1 MDCYGV
7 HNEGRS
13 NVSRFN
19 GKLSAF
25 MVLVLGITWYVA
37 LLVALTCHEAA
48 HGFAALK
55 LGDPT
60 AFRQGQVTLDP
71 VAHIRREPFGT
82 VVMPI
87 LSFILAGWMIGWAS
101 SPYDPHWARQNRRSA
116 ALMALAGPLANL
128 ILVVMAG
135 LAIRAGMLFGIFSA
149 PESITFEQVTAAAS
163 PGLAN
168 SASVAISI
176 VFSLNLILFVFNLIP
191 LPPLDGSEVLSL
203 FLSERAAERY
213 AQLLHQPGFRI
224 IGLVVAWRLLD
235 VVLNPVHL
243 LALNILYPG
252 AGYH

>member
-1 MDCYGV
+1 M
-7 HNEGRS
+7 E
-13 NVSRFN
+13 
-19 GKLSAF
+19 LI
-25 MVLVLGITWYVA
+25 LGITWYVV

-48 HGFAALK
+48 HGFVALK

-71 VAHIRREPFGT
+71 IVHIRREQFCT
-82 VVMPI
+82 VIMPI

-101 SPYDPHWARQNRRSA
+101 SPYDPYWARNNRKSA
-116 ALMALAGPLANL
+116 ALMALAGPAANL
-128 ILVVMAG
+128 ILVVLAG
-135 LAIRAGMLFGIFSA
+135 LAIRAGMLLGVFHA
-149 PESITFEQVTAAAS
+149 PESVTFEQVTAASS
-163 PGLAN
+163 PGFAN

-203 FLSERAAERY
+203 FLSYSAAERY
-213 AQLLHQPGFRI
+213 TQLLQQPGIRI
-224 IGLVVAWRLLD
+224 FGLVIAWWLLD
-235 VVLNPVHL
+235 IILNPVHL

>member
-1 MDCYGV
+1 M
-7 HNEGRS
+7 E
-13 NVSRFN
+13 
-19 GKLSAF
+19 LI
-25 MVLVLGITWYVA
+25 LGITWYVA

-48 HGFAALK
+48 HGFVALM

-60 AFRQGQVTLDP
+60 AYRQGQVTLDP
-71 VAHIRREPFGT
+71 IAHIRREPFGT
-82 VVMPI
+82 VIMPI

-101 SPYDPHWARQNRRSA
+101 SPYDPYWARHNRRSA
-116 ALMALAGPLANL
+116 ALMALAGPAANL
-128 ILVVMAG
+128 ILVVLAG
-135 LAIRAGMLFGIFSA
+135 LAIRAGMLLGVFHA
-149 PESITFEQVTAAAS
+149 PESVTFVQVTAAAS
-163 PGLAN
+163 PGFAN

-203 FLSERAAERY
+203 FLSDSAAEHY
-213 AQLLHQPGFRI
+213 ARLMQQPGIRI

-243 LALNILYPG
+243 LALNTLYPG

>member
-1 MDCYGV
+1 M
-7 HNEGRS
+7 EPI
-13 NVSRFN
+13 
-19 GKLSAF
+19 
-25 MVLVLGITWYVA
+25 LGITWYVV
-37 LLVALTCHEAA
+37 LLAALTCHEAA
-48 HGFAALK
+48 HGLAALK

-60 AFRQGQVTLDP
+60 AYRQGQVTLDP

-101 SPYDPHWARQNRRSA
+101 SPYDPHWARQNRRRA

-128 ILVVMAG
+128 ILVVIAG
-135 LAIRAGMLFGIFSA
+135 LAIRGGILLGVFYA
-149 PESITFEQVTAAAS
+149 PESITFEQVTAATS
-163 PGLAN
+163 PGFAN
-168 SASVAISI
+168 SASVALSI

-203 FLSERAAERY
+203 FLSDRAAERY
-213 AQLLHQPGFRI
+213 AALLRQSGFRV
-224 IGLVVAWRLLD
+224 IGLIVAWQLLD
-235 VVLNPVHL
+235 VVLDPVHT

>member
-1 MDCYGV
+1 M
-7 HNEGRS
+7 E
-13 NVSRFN
+13 
-19 GKLSAF
+19 
-25 MVLVLGITWYVA
+25 LVLGITWYVA

-60 AFRQGQVTLDP
+60 AFSRGQVTLDP

-101 SPYDPHWARQNRRSA
+101 SPYDPHWARNNRRSA
-116 ALMALAGPLANL
+116 ALMALAGPVANL
-128 ILVVMAG
+128 ILVVIAG
-135 LAIRAGMLFGIFSA
+135 LAIRGGMLLGVFYA

-163 PGLAN
+163 PGFAN
-168 SASVAISI
+168 SASVALSI

-203 FLSERAAERY
+203 FLSESAAERY
-213 AQLLHQPGFRI
+213 AAILRQPAFRI

>member
-1 MDCYGV
+1 M
-7 HNEGRS
+7 E
-13 NVSRFN
+13 
-19 GKLSAF
+19 
-25 MVLVLGITWYVA
+25 LVLGITWYVA
-37 LLVALTCHEAA
+37 LIVSLTCHEAA

-55 LGDPT
+55 LGDST

-101 SPYDPHWARQNRRSA
+101 SPYDPHWARRNRRSA

-128 ILVVMAG
+128 VLVIIAG
-135 LAIRAGMLFGIFSA
+135 LAIRAGMLLGVFYA
-149 PESITFEQVTAAAS
+149 PESITFEQVTTAAS
-163 PGLAN
+163 PGFAN

-191 LPPLDGSEVLSL
+191 LPPLDGSGVVSL
-203 FLSERAAERY
+203 FLSDSAAERY
-213 AQLLHQPGFRI
+213 EQILHQPGFRM
-224 IGLVVAWRLLD
+224 IGLVIAWRLLD

>member
-1 MDCYGV
+1 M
-7 HNEGRS
+7 E
-13 NVSRFN
+13 
-19 GKLSAF
+19 
-25 MVLVLGITWYVA
+25 LVLGITWYVA

-60 AFRQGQVTLDP
+60 AYRQGQVTLDP

-82 VVMPI
+82 VIMPI

-101 SPYDPHWARQNRRSA
+101 TPYNPHWARNNRRSA

-128 ILVVMAG
+128 ILVVIAG
-135 LAIRAGMLFGIFSA
+135 LAIRGGMLLGVFYA

-163 PGLAN
+163 PGFAN
-168 SASVAISI
+168 SASIALSI

-203 FLSERAAERY
+203 FLSERAVERY

-235 VVLNPVHL
+235 VFLNPVHL

>member
-1 MDCYGV
+1 M
-7 HNEGRS
+7 
-13 NVSRFN
+13 
-19 GKLSAF
+19 SAF
-25 MVLVLGITWYVA
+25 MELVLGITWYIA

-60 AFRQGQVTLDP
+60 AYRQGQVTLDP

-101 SPYDPHWARQNRRSA
+101 TPYDPYWARRNRRSA

-128 ILVVMAG
+128 VLVVIAG
-135 LAIRAGMLFGIFSA
+135 LAIRAGMLLGVFYA
-149 PESITFEQVTAAAS
+149 PESISFGQVTAAAS
-163 PGLAN
+163 PGFAN
-168 SASVAISI
+168 SASVAIGI

-191 LPPLDGSEVLSL
+191 LPPLDGSGVVSL
-203 FLSERAAERY
+203 FLSESAAERY
-213 AQLLHQPGFRI
+213 EVLLRQPGFRI
-224 IGLVVAWRLLD
+224 IGLVVAWRLMG

-243 LALNILYPG
+243 MAINILYPG

>member
-1 MDCYGV
+1 M
-7 HNEGRS
+7 E
-13 NVSRFN
+13 
-19 GKLSAF
+19 
-25 MVLVLGITWYVA
+25 LVMGITWYIA

-48 HGFAALK
+48 HGFVALK

-60 AFRQGQVTLDP
+60 AYRQGQVTLDP
-71 VAHIRREPFGT
+71 VAHIKREPFGT

-87 LSFILAGWMIGWAS
+87 LSFVFAGWMIGWAS
-101 SPYDPHWARQNRRSA
+101 SPYDPYWARHNRRSA

-128 ILVVMAG
+128 ILVVSAG
-135 LAIRAGMLFGIFSA
+135 LAIRAGMLLRLFHA
-149 PESITFEQVTAAAS
+149 PESVTFEQVTAATS
-163 PGLAN
+163 PGFAN

-176 VFSLNLILFVFNLIP
+176 VFSLNLILFVFNLVP

-203 FLSERAAERY
+203 FLSNRAAERY
-213 AQLLHQPGFRI
+213 AQLLHQPSIRI

>member
-1 MDCYGV
+1 M
-7 HNEGRS
+7 
-13 NVSRFN
+13 
-19 GKLSAF
+19 
-25 MVLVLGITWYVA
+25 GITWYVA

-48 HGFAALK
+48 HGFVALK

-71 VAHIRREPFGT
+71 VAHIKREPFGT

-101 SPYDPHWARQNRRSA
+101 SPYDPYWARHNRRSA
-116 ALMALAGPLANL
+116 ALMALAGPVANL
-128 ILVVMAG
+128 ILVILAG
-135 LAIRAGMLFGIFSA
+135 LAIRAGMLFGIFHA
-149 PESITFEQVTAAAS
+149 PESITFEQVTSASS
-163 PGLAN
+163 PGFAN
-168 SASVAISI
+168 SASVALSI

-191 LPPLDGSEVLSL
+191 LPPLDGSEVLSPL
-203 FLSERAAERY
+203 LSERAAERY
-213 AQLLHQPGFRI
+213 AQLMQQPGIRI

-235 VVLNPVHL
+235 VVLNPLHL